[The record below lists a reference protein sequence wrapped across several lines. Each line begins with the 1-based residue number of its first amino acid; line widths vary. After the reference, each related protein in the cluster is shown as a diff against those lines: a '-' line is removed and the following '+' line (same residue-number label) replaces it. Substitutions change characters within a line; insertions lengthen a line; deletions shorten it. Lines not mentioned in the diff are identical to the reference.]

1 MLITIMFTEGADES
15 LNRGDVAAQE
25 QERITEEAERPI
37 KGAQT
42 KKRDPADRGESAE
55 QEQQRY

>member
-1 MLITIMFTEGADES
+1 MFTEGADES